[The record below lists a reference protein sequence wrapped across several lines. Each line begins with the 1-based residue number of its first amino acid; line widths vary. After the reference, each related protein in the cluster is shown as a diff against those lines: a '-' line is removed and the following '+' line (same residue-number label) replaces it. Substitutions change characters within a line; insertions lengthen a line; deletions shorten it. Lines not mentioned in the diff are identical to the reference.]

1 MPSINVVIPVWNRA
15 HVIGR
20 AISSVVDQDL
30 PAGNWAIQVLVVDDG
45 STDDLAGALRRFG
58 PQVSCIRHESN
69 AGAAAARNT
78 GITAAKCDYLAF
90 LDSDDVWLPNKL
102 AKQIAF
108 MRSVRHAVSC
118 TACKLARPGRSPIAW
133 PRYKNGI
140 LTLADAVWGCYL
152 SPGTTMVCEPQIFAE
167 VGLFDTSLQRHED
180 WDWLLRLTARRH
192 LAYLPEPLASREP
205 SAFGNH
211 DQTLEAIETIRRKHL
226 SQLPRHLQ
234 SSFEAALT
242 LEVAAVDYRQRNWGR
257 ATSGILKSLWLAPI
271 GNAAAGAILAGR
283 LARH

>member
-15 HVIGR
+15 HLIGR
-20 AISSVVDQDL
+20 AIASVVDQDL
-30 PAGNWAIQVLVVDDG
+30 PAGDWSLQVLVVDDG

-58 PQVSCIRHESN
+58 AQVSCIRHERN

-78 GITAAKCDYLAF
+78 GIRAAKCDYLAF

-102 AKQIAF
+102 ARQIAF
-108 MRSVRHAVSC
+108 MRSVGHVVSC

-140 LTLADAVWGCYL
+140 LAITDAVWGCYL
-152 SPGTTMVCEPQIFAE
+152 SPGTTMVVLVPLHVE
-167 VGLFDTSLQRHED
+167 VGLFDTDVQRHED
-180 WDWLLRLTARRH
+180 WDWLLRLTARFD

-226 SQLPRHLQ
+226 SRLPRHLQ
-234 SSFEAALT
+234 RRLEAGLALET
-242 LEVAAVDYRQRNWGR
+242 AAVRYRQRNWSG
-257 ATSGILKSLWLAPI
+257 AASGILKSLWLAPI
-271 GNAAAGAILAGR
+271 GNAAVGAILAGR

>member
-20 AISSVVDQDL
+20 AIASVVDQDL
-30 PAGNWAIQVLVVDDG
+30 PAGDWSLQVLVVDDG

-58 PQVSCIRHESN
+58 AQVSCIRHERN

-78 GITAAKCDYLAF
+78 GIKAAKCDYLAF

-102 AKQIAF
+102 ARQIAF
-108 MRSVRHAVSC
+108 MRSVGHGVSC
-118 TACKLARPGRSPIAW
+118 TACKLVRPGRSPIAW
-133 PRYKNGI
+133 PRYKNGV
-140 LTLADAVWGCYL
+140 LAITDAVWGCYL
-152 SPGTTMVCEPQIFAE
+152 SPGTTMVCEPRIFAE
-167 VGLFDTSLQRHED
+167 VGLFDTDVQRHED
-180 WDWLLRLTARRH
+180 WDWLLRLTARFD
-192 LAYLPEPLASREP
+192 LAYLSEPLASREP

-226 SQLPRHLQ
+226 SRLPRHLQ
-234 SSFEAALT
+234 RRLEAGLALET
-242 LEVAAVDYRQRNWGR
+242 AAVRYRQRNWSG
-257 ATSGILKSLWLAPI
+257 AASGILKSLWLAPI
-271 GNAAAGAILAGR
+271 GNAAVGAILAGR

>member
-15 HVIGR
+15 HLIGR
-20 AISSVVDQDL
+20 AIASVVDQDL
-30 PAGNWAIQVLVVDDG
+30 PAGDWSLQVLVVDDG

-58 PQVSCIRHESN
+58 AQVSCIRHERN

-78 GITAAKCDYLAF
+78 GIRAAKCDYLAF

-102 AKQIAF
+102 ARQIAF
-108 MRSVRHAVSC
+108 MRSVGHVVSC

-140 LTLADAVWGCYL
+140 LAITDAVWGCYL
-152 SPGTTMVCEPQIFAE
+152 SPGTTMVCEPRIFTE
-167 VGLFDTSLQRHED
+167 VGLFDTDVQRHED
-180 WDWLLRLTARRH
+180 WDWLLRLTARFD

-226 SQLPRHLQ
+226 SRLPRHLQ
-234 SSFEAALT
+234 RRLEAGLALET
-242 LEVAAVDYRQRNWGR
+242 AAVRYRQRNWSG
-257 ATSGILKSLWLAPI
+257 AASGILKSLWLAPI
-271 GNAAAGAILAGR
+271 GNAAVGAILAGR